1 MATGVQQ
8 IQAALPPNTPVAR
21 TLQGILRLGN
31 LHPNIL
37 QHLRLRDV
45 SNLRLAQPGVN
56 IDINNPWYKR
66 ECEERLPTDRPQQLP
81 NRHLILWP
89 CPAKGTHVR
98 GQGKFRFCVDHRDN
112 LDPYGHGMG
121 KNI

>member
-8 IQAALPPNTPVAR
+8 IQAALPPNNPVAR

-56 IDINNPWYKR
+56 IDINNP
-66 ECEERLPTDRPQQLP
+66 
-81 NRHLILWP
+81 
-89 CPAKGTHVR
+89 
-98 GQGKFRFCVDHRDN
+98 
-112 LDPYGHGMG
+112 
-121 KNI
+121 